1 MSYLLVTPTILSA
14 VAGEADALG
23 TAISAA
29 SAAAAAATTGVL
41 PPAADEVSIAVAALL
56 NAHGRSCQAIRAQA
70 VAFQHHFAQ
79 TLAAA
84 AGSHPAAEAG
94 NGSPLP
100 AFKRER
106 LEVSDTPTDLSLRH
120 PSVGSGAD
128 GGGGTRGW
136 VLGIGA
142 TAVPGRWQVLTDF

>member
-1 MSYLLVTPTILSA
+1 MSYLLVTPTVLSA

-23 TAISAA
+23 GAISAA

-41 PPAADEVSIAVAALL
+41 PPAADEVSIAIAALL

-70 VAFQHHFAQ
+70 VAFQHQIAQ

-84 AGSHPAAEAG
+84 AGSYPA
-94 NGSPLP
+94 

-120 PSVGSGAD
+120 SLIGSGAD
-128 GGGGTRGW
+128 GGIGTRGW
-136 VLGIGA
+136 VLGTGA